1 MNKTFI
7 FTAVSAVLLSTGA
20 MAQVAGSA
28 TTPQA
33 GSSYTMGA
41 TTGVPPLTAPA
52 RGLPLTDT
60 AQGGK
65 VVVLGEGIGE
75 RQLAEQQRM
84 ENRMPAG
91 GYSGSS
97 TGTYGSNTGT
107 YGYSNSGSSYS
118 GSSYSGTGSQTEGN
132 NSTRGMNGG
141 APYTPPTR

>member
-1 MNKTFI
+1 MNKTFV
-7 FTAVSAVLLSTGA
+7 FTAVGAILLSTGA

-41 TTGVPPLTAPA
+41 TTAVPPLTAPA
-52 RGLPLTDT
+52 RGLPVTDT
-60 AQGGK
+60 PQGGK
-65 VVVLGEGIGE
+65 VVVLGESIGE
-75 RQLAEQQRM
+75 RQLAEQQRF

-97 TGTYGSNTGT
+97 VGT
-107 YGYSNSGSSYS
+107 YGYGNSGSSHTAP
-118 GSSYSGTGSQTEGN
+118 SYSGTGSQTEGN
-132 NSTRGMNGG
+132 MSTRGQDGG

>member
-1 MNKTFI
+1 MNKTFV
-7 FTAVSAVLLSTGA
+7 FTAVGAVLLSTGA

-33 GSSYTMGA
+33 GSSYTMGTA
-41 TTGVPPLTAPA
+41 TAVPPLTAPA
-52 RGLPLTDT
+52 RGLPVTDT

-65 VVVLGEGIGE
+65 VVVLGENIGE
-75 RQLAEQQRM
+75 RQLAEQRRM
-84 ENRMPAG
+84 ESRMPVG

-97 TGTYGSNTGT
+97 TGTYG
-107 YGYSNSGSSYS
+107 YSNSGSGYD

-132 NSTRGMNGG
+132 NSTRGMRGG

>member
-7 FTAVSAVLLSTGA
+7 FTAAGAVLLSTGA

-33 GSSYTMGA
+33 GSSYTMGS
-41 TTGVPPLTAPA
+41 TTGVPPLSAPA

-65 VVVLGEGIGE
+65 VVVLGESIGE

-97 TGTYGSNTGT
+97 TGTYGYNNSGS
-107 YGYSNSGSSYS
+107 GYDGSSYS
-118 GSSYSGTGSQTEGN
+118 GSSYSGTGSRTEGN
-132 NSTRGMNGG
+132 NSTRGMSGG
-141 APYTPPTR
+141 APYTPRTR

>member
-7 FTAVSAVLLSTGA
+7 FTAVGAVLLSTGA
-20 MAQVAGSA
+20 VAQVAGSA

-33 GSSYTMGA
+33 GSSYTMGV
-41 TTGVPPLTAPA
+41 TTAVPPLTAPA
-52 RGLPLTDT
+52 RGLPVTDT

-65 VVVLGEGIGE
+65 VVVLGESIGE

-97 TGTYGSNTGT
+97 TGSYGSNTET

-118 GSSYSGTGSQTEGN
+118 GTASDTEGN
-132 NSTRGMNGG
+132 NSTRGLRGG

>member
-7 FTAVSAVLLSTGA
+7 LTAAGAVLLSTGA

-33 GSSYTMGA
+33 GSSYTMGV
-41 TTGVPPLTAPA
+41 TTAVPPLTAPA
-52 RGLPLTDT
+52 RGLPVTDT

-65 VVVLGEGIGE
+65 VVVLGESVGE
-75 RQLAEQQRM
+75 RRLAEQQRM
-84 ENRMPAG
+84 ESRMPAG

-97 TGTYGSNTGT
+97 TGTYG
-107 YGYSNSGSSYS
+107 YSNSGSGYD
-118 GSSYSGTGSQTEGN
+118 GSSYSGTGSRTEGSM
-132 NSTRGMNGG
+132 STRGLRGG

>member
-1 MNKTFI
+1 MNKTFV
-7 FTAVSAVLLSTGA
+7 FTAVGAVLLSTGA

-33 GSSYTMGA
+33 GSSYTMGSTA
-41 TTGVPPLTAPA
+41 GTPPMTAPA
-52 RGLPLTDT
+52 RGLPVTDT
-60 AQGGK
+60 PQGGK

-84 ENRMPAG
+84 EQMRSG

-97 TGTYGSNTGT
+97 TGTYGYDST
-107 YGYSNSGSSYS
+107 GSSYS
-118 GSSYSGTGSQTEGN
+118 RSGSQTDGN
-132 NSTRGMNGG
+132 MSTRGMDGG

>member
-7 FTAVSAVLLSTGA
+7 FTAVGAVLLSTGA

-33 GSSYTMGA
+33 GSSYTMGT
-41 TTGVPPLTAPA
+41 TTGVPPLSAPA
-52 RGLPLTDT
+52 RGLPVTDT

-65 VVVLGEGIGE
+65 VVVLGESIGE

-118 GSSYSGTGSQTEGN
+118 GTDTQTEGN
-132 NSTRGMNGG
+132 NSTRGLNGG

>member
-7 FTAVSAVLLSTGA
+7 FTAVGAVLLSTGA
-20 MAQVAGSA
+20 VAQVAGSA

-52 RGLPLTDT
+52 RGLPVTDT

-65 VVVLGEGIGE
+65 VVVLGESIGE

-118 GSSYSGTGSQTEGN
+118 GTASDTEGN
-132 NSTRGMNGG
+132 NSTRGLRGG